1 MFPRIVLASCL
12 VVLLLLVLPIF
23 SQVNQ
28 NPATQTPGWKTE
40 DQFPEF
46 YFTRVEY
53 TDTRGRGPRLG
64 VPSADF
70 AHGHSLGD
78 RLARFYGAW
87 LTDTW
92 DADYQFMWGIQR
104 LTNTRISMH
113 PHPMEIMDP
122 HLFEYPYIYAV
133 EPGQMELSQQEADR
147 LREYLLRGGFWHVDD
162 FWGLRQFDQFAR
174 QVKKIF
180 PDKQIVDLHLTDPVF
195 HSFFDIDEMLQPP
208 NDYNGRA
215 YTYSGGRTPTWEQ
228 PDDTEPKVRGVLDE
242 HGRLMILIT
251 YNSDLGDAWEWM
263 DDPDYPTKFTGY
275 AYKLGLNSIIY
286 TMTH

>member
-1 MFPRIVLASCL
+1 MFARVLSLSCL
-12 VVLLLLVLPIF
+12 VLILLLVLPSF
-23 SQVNQ
+23 SQVNE
-28 NPATQTPGWKTE
+28 NPGTQAPSWKTE

-64 VPSADF
+64 VPNTDF
-70 AHGHSLGD
+70 EHGHSLGD
-78 RLARFYGAW
+78 RLARYYGAW

-92 DADYQFMWGIQR
+92 DADYQYMWGIQR

-113 PHPMEIMDP
+113 PHPMGIMDP

-180 PDKQIVDLHLTDPVF
+180 PDKQIVDLPLTHPIF
-195 HSFFDIDEMLQPP
+195 HTFFDIDEMLQPP
-208 NDYNGRA
+208 NDGLGRQ
-215 YTYSGGRTPTWEQ
+215 YTYSGGRTRTWEQ
-228 PDDTEPKVRGVLDE
+228 PDDTAPKVRGVADE
-242 HGRLMILIT
+242 NGRLMILIT
-251 YNSDLGDAWEWM
+251 YNSDLGDAWEWE
-263 DDPDYPTKFTGY
+263 DDPDYPAIFTSY
-275 AYKLGLNSIIY
+275 AYKLGMNSIIY
-286 TMTH
+286 AMSH